1 MLYLTVHRNILLS
14 RQGKSESY
22 VAKVGD
28 FGLSRSAEA
37 GYYKLKAQQQIPVKW
52 AAIEVLEYAEYT
64 SKSDVWSFGVVLYE
78 LFSYG
83 YSIKVNLILID

>member
-1 MLYLTVHRNILLS
+1 M
-14 RQGKSESY
+14 Y

-37 GYYKLKAQQQIPVKW
+37 GYYKLKEKQQIPVKW
-52 AAIEVLEYAEYT
+52 TAIEVLEFAKYS

-78 LFSYG
+78 IFSGG
-83 YSIKVNLILID
+83 YFSLEQIMLRMTY